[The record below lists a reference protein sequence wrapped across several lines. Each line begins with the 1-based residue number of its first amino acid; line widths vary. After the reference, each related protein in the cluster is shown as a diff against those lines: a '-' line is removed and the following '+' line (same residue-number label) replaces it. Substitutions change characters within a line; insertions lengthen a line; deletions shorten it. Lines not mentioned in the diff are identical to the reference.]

1 LKQSV
6 ISVSSK
12 TFLNKIGIC
21 IYNIYVISAMTRR
34 PDWFHTKLQPPHFT
48 TKLRPSVR
56 TN

>member
-21 IYNIYVISAMTRR
+21 IYNIYVISAMTRLVS
-34 PDWFHTKLQPPHFT
+34 HQAT
-48 TKLRPSVR
+48 TPTFYNKITPICAHKLR
-56 TN
+56 

>member
-48 TKLRPSVR
+48 TKLRPSVN